1 MKIILITILCATV
14 LFSCRNA
21 DNIAGKFI
29 VNGQIKNAPD
39 QKIYLEELFF
49 SEKDPE
55 ILDTGEIKNGK
66 FTVTGMAPE
75 EGLYRLRLEKDSAF
89 FVLINDKSD
98 LDFSADYN
106 KLTIEAASI
115 NSSAN
120 ASLKKFIAGI
130 QSQRTSLETQ
140 SAVLDQLTASG
151 QTDSAI
157 LEAKEAYSEKEN
169 AYKRYITHYIDTT
182 KDPVVALFALGYSRG
197 VEPDRIERS
206 IKDLPKRFPN
216 HLALNSLVKQYNQ
229 MIAEYKAKP
238 QEGAMAPDIN
248 MPDTSGK
255 PFALSM
261 LRGKY
266 VLVDFWASWCGPCRG
281 ENPNVVKA
289 YNAFKDKNFTVLG
302 VSLDQNKQQWVDAIK
317 SDSLNWHHISDLK
330 YWNSAAVS
338 LYGFEGIP
346 FNVLVNPE
354 GKIVATNLRGV
365 ALENKLQEI
374 LK

>member
-1 MKIILITILCATV
+1 MKKILITILCATV

-55 ILDTGEIKNGK
+55 SLDTGEIKNGK
-66 FTVTGMAPE
+66 FTVAGMAPE

-140 SAVLDQLTASG
+140 SAVLDQLSASG

-157 LEAKEAYSEKEN
+157 MVAKEAYSEKEN
-169 AYKRYITHYIDTT
+169 AYKRYITQYIDTT

-206 IKDLPKRFPN
+206 IKDLPTRFPN

-229 MIAEYKAKP
+229 MIAEYNAKP
-238 QEGAMAPDIN
+238 RKE
-248 MPDTSGK
+248 
-255 PFALSM
+255 
-261 LRGKY
+261 
-266 VLVDFWASWCGPCRG
+266 
-281 ENPNVVKA
+281 
-289 YNAFKDKNFTVLG
+289 
-302 VSLDQNKQQWVDAIK
+302 
-317 SDSLNWHHISDLK
+317 
-330 YWNSAAVS
+330 
-338 LYGFEGIP
+338 
-346 FNVLVNPE
+346 
-354 GKIVATNLRGV
+354 
-365 ALENKLQEI
+365 
-374 LK
+374 